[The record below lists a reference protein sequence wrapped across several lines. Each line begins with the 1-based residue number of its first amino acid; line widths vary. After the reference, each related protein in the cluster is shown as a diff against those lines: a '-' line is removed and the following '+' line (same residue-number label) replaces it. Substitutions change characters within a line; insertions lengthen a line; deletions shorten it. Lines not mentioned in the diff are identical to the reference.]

1 MEDKFILHEFK
12 DKDTLVV
19 GGLTLTKIKNNVPEV
34 TDDITGLYVN
44 EQDKTL
50 ALSVIRVKNEN
61 VGYFDWQKQAKD

>member
-1 MEDKFILHEFK
+1 M
-12 DKDTLVV
+12 
-19 GGLTLTKIKNNVPEV
+19 PEV